1 MKAFAGDQGMG
12 MHIFSRL
19 MAVAVAIGILGPI
32 PAVAETESETVFSSK
47 AWKVE
52 VVAFDDGTVACV
64 SSVTRP
70 RGKFSIW
77 VFDDQSVRLQFFSQ
91 EWQFDQNSA
100 DLEIQIDRRGPWT
113 LTDADLY
120 QNSVLFDLPD
130 GRAGRR
136 FMVEV
141 ADGKTLFLRD
151 ADGADVRRFTL
162 AGSKASMLAMAECGE
177 TISQGGSDGAAK
189 RQANPF
195 N

>member
-1 MKAFAGDQGMG
+1 MG
-12 MHIFSRL
+12 MRMLSGIL
-19 MAVAVAIGILGPI
+19 AVAVALGVLAPL
-32 PAVAETESETVFSSK
+32 PLAADTQSETVFSRK

-52 VVAFDDGTVACV
+52 VVAFDDGTLACV

-77 VFDDQSVRLQFFSQ
+77 VFDDQSVRMQFFSE
-91 EWQFDQNSA
+91 EWQFDQSSA

-113 LTDADLY
+113 LTGADLY

-130 GRAGRR
+130 SRAGRR

-141 ADGKTLFLRD
+141 ADGKTLVLRD

-177 TISQGGSDGAAK
+177 TISQGGSDGLAK